1 MLSQILYHCHF
12 CRRQT
17 LMFCL
22 RLRTNEHLQHLTQCH
37 LTSRAI
43 TPPPFPWWTFPKI
56 QVLCQNL
63 RETST
68 KESHN
73 FFVVT
78 VSSTE
83 AVPVST
89 IRHPAGYH
97 TETFANHNGAL
108 VITCYSLTSSLGITT
123 IPCLIKPRGATS
135 TTTKQWS
142 YSYSHSHSHGRGR
155 YGAMIAIAMDMDMG
169 VDAMEL

>member
-1 MLSQILYHCHF
+1 MRSISTLSQILYHCHF

-108 VITCYSLTSSLGITT
+108 VITCYPLTSSLGITT
-123 IPCLIKPRGATS
+123 IPCLIN
-135 TTTKQWS
+135 
-142 YSYSHSHSHGRGR
+142 HGELPPLQQSN
-155 YGAMIAIAMDMDMG
+155 GAMIAIIAIAIAMDMDMG
-169 VDAMEL
+169 VEAMEL